1 MNKTE
6 KTSLIKFYAVS
17 PVHAGSGASLAAVDL
32 PIQRERHTNW
42 PHIQASAVKGA
53 MRSHFRR
60 FNESDGG
67 IDRGVRF
74 ITNIIFGSDEQDE
87 WISRPDADGETLPGA
102 IAVSDA
108 KLLTF
113 PVRSNTAPFVW
124 VTSPA
129 VLKRLKTDLEIAG
142 IKPEFTVP
150 QVEGEK
156 AVPLFANAPKS
167 LIIEDALVVCTEKGE
182 LKGLEK
188 FLSGVER
195 LLVISDMMY
204 DFCVTS
210 CTEVQTQIKIDEKT
224 GTAASG
230 ALRYQEL
237 LPSDSVMYSIVC
249 FGAQKFKNEFQADLI
264 EEYVKKVFV
273 EDGFIQVGGDVTLG
287 RGVCRINW
295 IEGGR

>member
-6 KTSLIKFYAVS
+6 KTSLIKLYAVS

-42 PHIQASAVKGA
+42 PHIQASGVKGA

-67 IDRGVRF
+67 TGRDVKYLA
-74 ITNIIFGSDEQDE
+74 NIVFGSDEQDG
-87 WISRPDADGETLPGA
+87 WNSSADGDTLPGA
-102 IAVSDA
+102 ISVSDA
-108 KLLTF
+108 KLFAF
-113 PVRSNTAPFVW
+113 PVRSNMAPFVW

-142 IKPEFTVP
+142 IKADFKVP
-150 QVEGEK
+150 AVEGDK
-156 AVPLFANAPKS
+156 AMPFFANAPER
-167 LIIEDALVVCTEKGE
+167 LVIEDAAVACGEKGE
-182 LKGLEK
+182 LKGLEIL
-188 FLSGVER
+188 LSGIDR
-195 LLVISDMMY
+195 LLLVSDMMY
-204 DFCVTS
+204 DYCVSS
-210 CTEVQTQIKIDEKT
+210 CTEVQAQIKIDEKN
-224 GTAASG
+224 GTAKDG

-249 FGAQKFKNEFQADLI
+249 FGAQNFENEFQADMI
-264 EEYVKKVFV
+264 EGYVKKVFCN
-273 EDGFIQVGGDVTLG
+273 DGFIQVGGDVTLG

-295 IEGGR
+295 IEGGE

>member
-1 MNKTE
+1 MNKIE
-6 KTSLIKFYAVS
+6 KTAIIKFYAVS

-60 FNESDGG
+60 FNDSDEGT
-67 IDRGVRF
+67 DRGARF
-74 ITNIIFGSDEQDE
+74 ITNIIFGSDDQDG
-87 WISRPDADGETLPGA
+87 WDSKADGETLPGA
-102 IAVSDA
+102 ISVSDA
-108 KLLTF
+108 KLLAF
-113 PVRSNTAPFVW
+113 PVRSNMAPFVW

-142 IKPEFTVP
+142 IKNEFQVP
-150 QVEGEK
+150 AVENEK

-167 LIIEDALVVCTEKGE
+167 IILEDAVVACGEKIE
-182 LKGLEK
+182 LKGLDK
-188 FLSGVER
+188 FMPGIDR
-195 LLVISDMMY
+195 LLVVSDMMY
-204 DFCVTS
+204 DYCVSS
-210 CTEVQTQIKIDEKT
+210 CTEVQVQIKIDEKT
-224 GTAASG
+224 GTAQDG

-249 FGAQKFKNEFQADLI
+249 FGMQNFKNEFQAEMI
-264 EEYVKKVFV
+264 EGYVKKVFND
-273 EDGFIQVGGDVTLG
+273 DGFIQLGGDVTLG

-295 IEGGR
+295 VEGVK